1 MFSRTRVL
9 IVAITAALLAWMLG
23 YGMGGGFRIGG
34 KGAANSTDEAV
45 ARSSGVAGRKAG
57 SHDGMASTAEDT
69 LSDQIA
75 ARRIPWT
82 RERLLNSVGSIHR
95 EPDQLHAIR
104 FGMKLTEQFG
114 AEDFPLVL
122 DALEDAIK
130 GTGKPNSSDQND
142 ALRKKL
148 REFAIMRWAELKP
161 EAVAEYLKAQPFQP
175 YSPNTAYDGIAALCG
190 VWATS
195 DPYAALKWAKTL
207 PTNRA
212 EQSVA
217 LQFILKATAR
227 RDVDAAIALA
237 RANDPALLTN
247 DTLGNAITEAVGFR
261 DPEQAARK
269 MAEIG
274 SFSVENA
281 AGMWDSKDHDA
292 ALKWAQEIPDEKIRE
307 NALRGVWSNF
317 AQYHPDESAV
327 LLSKLPAD
335 GSKGFAYQ
343 AEHVVN
349 AKMEKDPENTIR
361 WAEALLHPEAR
372 NSAFAALGHYYG
384 RDYGR
389 ENFDV
394 GVQWLGNLP
403 DGEERDRAINRF
415 VFAGSKHPEVRSELA
430 ASTQGA
436 ECRQYTVQRAF
447 DEWSRTDAVAARKWF
462 QASPNVSE
470 EERQTLFKKK

>member
-1 MFSRTRVL
+1 MFSRARVL
-9 IVAITAALLAWMLG
+9 LVAIVVALFAWMLG

-34 KGAANSTDEAV
+34 KGAADSSDEA
-45 ARSSGVAGRKAG
+45 AAHGSGTAGRRAG
-57 SHDGMASTAEDT
+57 LHDGAARTAEDT

-75 ARRIPWT
+75 ARRLPWT
-82 RERLLNSVGSIHR
+82 RERLLKSVGSIQH
-95 EPDQLHAIR
+95 EPDQLHAIH
-104 FGMKLTEQFG
+104 FWTKLTEQLG
-114 AEDFPLVL
+114 AEDFPLAL
-122 DALEDAIK
+122 DVLEDGIK
-130 GTGKPNSSDQND
+130 GTGKPRSLNEND
-142 ALRKKL
+142 VLRNKL
-148 REFAIMRWAELKP
+148 REQAIMRWAELKP
-161 EAVAEYLKAQPFQP
+161 EAAAEYLKAQPFEP
-175 YSPNTAYDGIAALCG
+175 YPSNTAYEGIAALCG

-195 DPYAALKWAKTL
+195 DPDAALKWAKTL

-247 DTLGNAITEAVGFR
+247 GTLGNAITEAVGFR

-269 MAEIG
+269 IAEIG
-274 SFSVENA
+274 SSSVENA

-307 NALRGVWSNF
+307 NALRGVWFNF

-335 GSKGFAYQ
+335 GSKGFAYA
-343 AEHVVN
+343 AEHVVD

-372 NSAFAALGHYYG
+372 KSAFAALGQYYG

-403 DGEERDRAINRF
+403 DGEERDSAINRF

-436 ECRQYTVQRAF
+436 ECRQDTVQRAF
-447 DEWSRTDAVAARKWF
+447 DEWSRTDAAAARKWF
-462 QASPNVSE
+462 QASPNISE